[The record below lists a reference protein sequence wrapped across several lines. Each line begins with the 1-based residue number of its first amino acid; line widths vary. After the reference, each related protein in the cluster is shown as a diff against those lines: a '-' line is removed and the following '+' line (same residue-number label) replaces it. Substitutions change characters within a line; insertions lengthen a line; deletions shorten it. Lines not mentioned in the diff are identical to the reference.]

1 MTEKNIANLETASAL
16 SRETTRK
23 NDQYISPSVDIFETD
38 EGLTLIADMPG
49 LDDDSLD
56 VTIDQGVLTLQGNA
70 PAGSGDYH
78 TREFA
83 MAGYWRQFLLSDIFD
98 AEQAEATIRQ
108 GVMTLKIPKAEK
120 AKPKRIEVSV
130 H

>member
-1 MTEKNIANLETASAL
+1 MTEKNIANLEAASAL

-98 AEQAEATIRQ
+98 AEKAEATIRQ

>member
-1 MTEKNIANLETASAL
+1 MTEKNIANLEPSSAL

-38 EGLTLIADMPG
+38 EGLTLVADMPG

-98 AEQAEATIRQ
+98 AEKAEATIRQ
-108 GVMTLKIPKAEK
+108 GVMTLKIPKAER

>member
-1 MTEKNIANLETASAL
+1 MTEKNIATLEPASAL

-23 NDQYISPSVDIFETD
+23 NDQYISPLVDIFETE
-38 EGLTLIADMPG
+38 EGLTMVADMPG
-49 LDDDSLD
+49 LDDDSLE
-56 VTIDQGVLTLQGNA
+56 VTIDQGVLTLQGSA
-70 PAGSGDYH
+70 PTGAGDYQY
-78 TREFA
+78 REFA

-98 AEQAEATIRQ
+98 AEKAEATIKQ

>member
-1 MTEKNIANLETASAL
+1 MTEKNIANLEPASAL

-38 EGLTLIADMPG
+38 EGLTLVADMPG

-78 TREFA
+78 DREFV

-98 AEQAEATIRQ
+98 AEKAEATIRQ
-108 GVMTLKIPKAEK
+108 GVMTLKIPKAER
-120 AKPKRIEVSV
+120 AKPKRIAVSV

>member
-1 MTEKNIANLETASAL
+1 MTEKNIANLEPASAL

-38 EGLTLIADMPG
+38 EGLTLVADMPG

-56 VTIDQGVLTLQGNA
+56 VTIEQGVLTLQGNA

-98 AEQAEATIRQ
+98 AEKAEATIRQ
-108 GVMTLKIPKAEK
+108 GVMTLKIPKAER

>member
-1 MTEKNIANLETASAL
+1 MVKGKEVTGVESGSVQQEPERML
-16 SRETTRK
+16 R
-23 NDQYISPSVDIFETD
+23 PPVDISED
-38 EGLTLIADMPG
+38 AEGITLVADMPG

-56 VTIDQGVLTLQGNA
+56 VTIDQGVLTIQGNA

-78 TREFA
+78 DREFA

-98 AEQAEATIRQ
+98 AEKAEATIRQ
-108 GVMTLKIPKAEK
+108 GVMTLKIPKAER
-120 AKPKRIEVSV
+120 AKPKRIAVSV

>member
-1 MTEKNIANLETASAL
+1 MTEKNIANLEPASAL

-38 EGLTLIADMPG
+38 EGLTLVADMPG

-98 AEQAEATIRQ
+98 AEKAEATIRQ

>member
-98 AEQAEATIRQ
+98 AEKAEATIRQ

>member
-38 EGLTLIADMPG
+38 EGLTLVADMPG

>member
-1 MTEKNIANLETASAL
+1 MTEKNIANLEPSSAL

-23 NDQYISPSVDIFETD
+23 NDQYISPSVDIFENE
-38 EGLTLIADMPG
+38 EGLTLVADMPG
-49 LDDDSLD
+49 LDDNSLD
-56 VTIDQGVLTLQGNA
+56 VTIEQGVLTLQGSA
-70 PAGSGDYH
+70 PAGAGDYH
-78 TREFA
+78 YREFA

-98 AEQAEATIRQ
+98 AEKAEATIKQ